1 MPALKFLQKP
11 ELAPIPVQTPRR
23 CTFYNIAYSGC
34 RIFEHLKKD
43 GKKVLRLTFLKSARP
58 CCSICGMLLIKDGFT
73 DYEKVIYN
81 YGKNCVEKFQ
91 LQRLTCANRQCHGSK
106 EIHVLLRE
114 DMIPQEAVDSVT
126 ADEVLKAHKIFYRI
140 LELSP
145 QPRKK
150 LTQKHIEELCRGE
163 PYLSYFFKK
172 YHGDSFLFA
181 RYILGRHAKR
191 LHSAV
196 NLLRN
201 ITPNLLRTQHIVAGN
216 ISGQDYLSTDFK
228 EFSSK
233 DLSLSNILLTI
244 CRRGLISSTLHKISL
259 PYSASN
265 IVLRKDIVPP

>member
-1 MPALKFLQKP
+1 MLPH
-11 ELAPIPVQTPRR
+11 E
-23 CTFYNIAYSGC
+23 
-34 RIFEHLKKD
+34 
-43 GKKVLRLTFLKSARP
+43 
-58 CCSICGMLLIKDGFT
+58 SI
-73 DYEKVIYN
+73 
-81 YGKNCVEKFQ
+81 
-91 LQRLTCANRQCHGSK
+91 
-106 EIHVLLRE
+106 
-114 DMIPQEAVDSVT
+114 DSIT
-126 ADEVLKAHKIFYRI
+126 ADEVLKAHKIFSST
-140 LELSP
+140 LEISP

-150 LTQKHIEELCRGE
+150 LTQKYIEEICLGV
-163 PYLSYFFKK
+163 PYLNNFFKK

-191 LHSAV
+191 LQSAV

-201 ITPNLLRTQHIVAGN
+201 ITPNLLRTQQIIAGN

-228 EFSSK
+228 EISSK